1 MDPLDDRPVTVG
13 RQAPH
18 SRLNRPWSRRDRPVP
33 RRVVQPLQRFLSTET
48 AAGVVVLC
56 AAVVALVWANSPA
69 SGSYEG
75 LWGTEV
81 GIDVGGFRVAEPL
94 RAWVND
100 LLMAGFFFVIGLEVK
115 REFVHGAL
123 CDPRAAALPI
133 ICALGGMVAPAL
145 LYLAI
150 NAGGD
155 GAAGWGIPLATD
167 IAFALGVLALLGTRA
182 PAGLKV
188 FLLTLAVVDDI
199 GAILVIAVFYS
210 DGVVLGWLGL
220 AAAALAAIVTAQRV
234 GVLALPFYAAAA
246 GVVWLGVFESGVH
259 ATVAGVALGLLT
271 PARPFQP
278 PEAVAFDARD
288 HLDRLCRRPADG
300 VADEDEQATLLHVST
315 LVGEAVSPLERL
327 ERTLH
332 PWTSY
337 AVLPLFALANAG
349 ITLDTSGLGAAV
361 REPVTVGVVAGL
373 VLGKPLGVLA
383 GAAAARATGLAPL
396 PDGVRWAHLAG
407 VGLLAGIGF
416 TVSLFIAGLAF
427 PPGDLDD
434 AARLGILIASL
445 LAGAAGAAL
454 LTLIAHRPRDRA
466 TPVGSQQDQPD
477 APASHAPSRD
487 APRPPA
493 V

>member
-1 MDPLDDRPVTVG
+1 
-13 RQAPH
+13 
-18 SRLNRPWSRRDRPVP
+18 LNRPWSRRDRPVP
-33 RRVVQPLQRFLSTET
+33 RLVVQPLQAFLSTEA

-69 SGSYEG
+69 AASYEA
-75 LWGTEV
+75 LWAIEV
-81 GIDVGGFRVAEPL
+81 GVDAGGLRIAEPL

-123 CDPRAAALPI
+123 RDPRTAALPI
-133 ICALGGMVAPAL
+133 VCAAGGMAAPAL

-167 IAFALGVLALLGTRA
+167 IAFALGVLALLGERV
-182 PAGLKV
+182 PPGLKV

-210 DGVVLGWLGL
+210 DSIALGWLGL
-220 AAAALAAIVTAQRV
+220 AATALAAIVVAQRV
-234 GVLALPFYAAAA
+234 GIRTFPFYVTAAA
-246 GVVWLGVFESGVH
+246 VVWLGVFESGVH

-271 PARPFQP
+271 PAWPFQP
-278 PEAVAFDARD
+278 PETVASDARD

-300 VADEDEQATLLHVST
+300 VADEDEQATLLHVSA
-315 LVGEAVSPLERL
+315 LVGESVSPLERL
-327 ERTLH
+327 ERALH

-337 AVLPLFALANAG
+337 LVLPLFALANAG
-349 ITLDTSGLGAAV
+349 VTLDPAGLGAAA
-361 REPVTVGVVAGL
+361 REPVTLGVIVGL
-373 VLGKPLGVLA
+373 VLGKPLGVL
-383 GAAAARATGLAPL
+383 GAAALARAARVASL
-396 PDGVRWAHLAG
+396 PDDVGWAHLAG
-407 VGLLAGIGF
+407 VGMLAGIGF

-445 LAGAAGAAL
+445 LAGAAGAAML
-454 LTLIAHRPRDRA
+454 ALTPADRV
-466 TPVGSQQDQPD
+466 TG
-477 APASHAPSRD
+477 PSRQ
-487 APRPPA
+487 PR
-493 V
+493 